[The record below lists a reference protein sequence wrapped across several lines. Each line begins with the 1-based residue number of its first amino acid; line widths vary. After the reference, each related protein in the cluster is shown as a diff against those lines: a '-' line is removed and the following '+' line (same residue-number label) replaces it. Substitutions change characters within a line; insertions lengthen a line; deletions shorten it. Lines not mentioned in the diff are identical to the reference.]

1 MQLQQQM
8 LLQLHADT
16 HLHKQYAPHKNLC
29 MSQDEAERTN
39 RPHKQKPAVWQHI
52 SRNIYTHRQRKV
64 EKEDDIMICT
74 CPQPADG
81 APGCGPDCLNRR
93 LAVECH
99 PVSDLANTC
108 SYKLRSQWAE
118 HRQYS
123 TAYNINLTPLC
134 CCMATLLSAM
144 LVSHVRCICRIGAL
158 VEINAAIKCL
168 LSSAMPRST
177 R

>member
-8 LLQLHADT
+8 LSQLHAET
-16 HLHKQYAPHKNLC
+16 YLHEQYAHHKHLFIP
-29 MSQDEAERTN
+29 QDEAERTN

-99 PVSDLANTC
+99 PVSDLAKTC
-108 SYKLRSQWAE
+108 TYKLPSEWAE
-118 HRQYS
+118 QRQYS
-123 TAYNINLTPLC
+123 KA
-134 CCMATLLSAM
+134 
-144 LVSHVRCICRIGAL
+144 
-158 VEINAAIKCL
+158 
-168 LSSAMPRST
+168 
-177 R
+177 